1 MNSSIYR
8 FCLDLHSTQS
18 QISIPVLLGD
28 TGRELHISL
37 SDGGNPYIIA
47 DGCLAMLSVRRPS
60 GTKFQ
65 EFCVIQNNTTIVYS
79 FDQNE
84 NTAAVEGIHDCDITL
99 YGARGG
105 KIGTAR
111 FSMVVSERVIP
122 SDGIVV
128 TDEDQAA
135 IDAMISAEAAR
146 QEAEAGR
153 VNAEAARQEAEA
165 ARQAN
170 EGVRQETLVQL
181 EADLRRIDDKV
192 VEIDGVLTDFNIS
205 TDLDETNYKLTV
217 ALTDTK
223 GNVIASDTVD
233 FPLESIEDMVDVKIA
248 AAITT
253 TLNTEVEG

>member
-153 VNAEAARQEAEA
+153 VNAEAQRQV
-165 ARQAN
+165 N
-170 EGVRQETLVQL
+170 EGVRQDTLEQL
-181 EADLRRIDDKV
+181 EAALKRVDDKV